1 VGDTVKSMRTRIAVI
16 GGLAGIILLAAG
28 CSSDDGSTGGSG
40 GSSTHH
46 SSGAVS
52 KQDAYAVGCPLVDTA
67 LGAGTVARKLASA
80 GLGTLQKS
88 GSLSAD
94 QKQWVSDAKELVS
107 ASKPQDVPGTVR
119 SRVKKA
125 CADHG
130 QQLSNL

>member
-1 VGDTVKSMRTRIAVI
+1 MRIRVAVI
-16 GGLAGIILLAAG
+16 GGLAGIAVLSTG
-28 CSSDDGSTGGSG
+28 CSSTDNGSSG
-40 GSSTHH
+40 GSSD
-46 SSGAVS
+46 SPRRSDSVS

-80 GLGTLQKS
+80 GLSTLQKS

-94 QKQWVSDAKELVS
+94 QKQWVGDARELVS
-107 ASKPQDVPGTVR
+107 ASKPEDVPGSVR

>member
-1 VGDTVKSMRTRIAVI
+1 MRTRIAVM
-16 GGLAGIILLAAG
+16 GGLAGITLLAAG
-28 CSSDDGSTGGSG
+28 CSSDGGSTGGS
-40 GSSTHH
+40 SAHH
-46 SSGAVS
+46 SSGTVS

-67 LGAGTVARKLASA
+67 LGAGTVAKKLAAA